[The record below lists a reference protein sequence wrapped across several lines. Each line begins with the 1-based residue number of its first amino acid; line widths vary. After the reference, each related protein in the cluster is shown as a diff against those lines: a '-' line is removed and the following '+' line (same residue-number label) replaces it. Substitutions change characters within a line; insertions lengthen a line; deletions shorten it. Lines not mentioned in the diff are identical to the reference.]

1 MSEWCILV
9 VGMYSVLMFL
19 GVVVDVSRTLPLC
32 TSWKGR
38 FWKARTEKETVPALN
53 MHAQHMD

>member
-1 MSEWCILV
+1 ML
-9 VGMYSVLMFL
+9 VGMYSIRMFL

-32 TSWKGR
+32 IGWKGR
-38 FWKARTEKETVPALN
+38 FWKASTEKETIPVLH